1 MPSRPLDAG
10 IDRLYQ
16 LPLDEFTAARNALA
30 KDAGPDAA
38 EIRKLPK
45 PPAAAWAINQL
56 YWQRRSSYDALI
68 NAADRVR
75 SAHAA
80 LLSGKKVDVRDV
92 GQAHEAALDV
102 ALKATLAILQG
113 VGQPATDATKQAIA
127 TTLRALPAADA
138 PGRLTRTLQPGGFE
152 MLAGLPVKG
161 GQRAAARPAASIARS
176 AAPPA
181 IGASPAPKGRDK
193 AVARAKEAVMLAT
206 RALRNAEQAAR
217 REEFEVARA
226 SREADRAG
234 ERVAEAR
241 KALEAAQDAV
251 DKAERA
257 AAAAGKKKDVAARR
271 AGEAEAAVAAARR
284 RADAAHAELTQAEQG
299 GVRQ

>member
-16 LPLDEFTAARNALA
+16 LPLDEFTAARHDLA
-30 KDAGPDAA
+30 RDAGPDAA
-38 EIRKLPK
+38 EIRKLQK

-56 YWQRRSSYDALI
+56 YWQRRSAYDALI

-75 SAHAA
+75 STHAA

-113 VGQPATDATKQAIA
+113 VGQPATDATRQAIA

-161 GQRAAARPAASIARS
+161 GQAAARPAASIARS
-176 AAPPA
+176 PAPPA
-181 IGASPAPKGRDK
+181 AGASPSPKGRDK
-193 AVARAKEAVMLAT
+193 AIARAKEAVMLAT
-206 RALRNAEQAAR
+206 RALRNAEQNAR

-234 ERVAEAR
+234 ERVAEAH
-241 KALEAAQDAV
+241 KGLEAAQDAV

-271 AGEAEAAVAAARR
+271 AGEAEEAVAAARS
-284 RADAAHAELTQAEQG
+284 RADAAHAELREVSG
-299 GVRQ
+299 SES